1 MPGRSLVLLA
11 ALMLCSLYHSGYN
24 GAPVDPVLEL
34 YQKADR
40 LFNLD
45 NPTDASD
52 SIALLTFRQVIQL
65 LEKKPVDSLLFQS
78 WLKTGV
84 LLDVK
89 LRFDE
94 AKQAYLKAI
103 GAHAKGK
110 PLTDS
115 VLFLPCVYAGT
126 AYYHL
131 NNFDSADYFLLQAES
146 IGNNYPRVPEKDRLY
161 NALGAMYYENG
172 NYVQSRNYFNRALEI
187 IRADRP
193 SDRESA
199 IHFEGNI
206 AASYYRLGLY
216 EQSLRQYEKLL
227 TQRLY
232 TSQISINM
240 GKAYTLVG
248 NYAAAM
254 NCFRRVDPMELP
266 GVYNDMA
273 NAQLLANK
281 PDSAAHYL
289 DIFSNAWEKNIG
301 RFSKLDLGVNYI
313 YRSDLLNKNEQ
324 FLQSVNLL
332 QKAITIFSG
341 NFNNED
347 INSNP
352 ADFAGSFA
360 SYKLFDALFRK
371 AVTFELLYKKEP
383 KKDYLLAAY
392 DTYQHTIS
400 LLRYIEKSYDTDDAK
415 IFLKKNSQ
423 QVYNNAFLLCMRLDE
438 MEGAKSRKNYL
449 YEAFIL
455 TEKNKASV
463 MASRLTE
470 NRLKKMRGI
479 DPALMQQERNI
490 KYNIARLNIKTE
502 STQDKTQLETIE
514 REKENYEIELS
525 RLQKKIEQNSS
536 YYKLKYSDSFPG
548 VQDVQKFIGERQA
561 VICFYS
567 LGNDLHIFTIKKGEF
582 QYTRSAGLQ
591 NTKRLT
597 QEWIEQLRATESGR
611 RFRGAAIGEQ
621 LRDELIVTLK
631 QHARDKEEWILI
643 PDDIFHYLPF
653 ESLPDLDGKL
663 LLENHAISYHF
674 STRFLIPQEAKAPQ
688 HSAMNILS
696 MAPFAS
702 QGFQPMDRLPA
713 SATEIAGLP
722 GKQFIDNKATK
733 DQFLLDLNRYPI
745 VHLATHAVADIN
757 NSSGSYI
764 AFYPNHKVASED
776 NLYLDE
782 LYGLNMDST
791 DLVIIS
797 ACETG
802 TGQLIGSEGV
812 ISLSRGFTYAGCNSV
827 INSLWKAD
835 DQATASILKRFHEYL
850 QKGYDKSKALQQA
863 KLDYIKSDAVHKTPD
878 YWAHLMLI
886 GDTKKI
892 VVEKKS
898 AAGLWLILGPS
909 AALIIVLAIYLRGRN
924 KKRKVDEV

>member
-1 MPGRSLVLLA
+1 MPGRFSVLLA
-11 ALMLCSLYHSGYN
+11 ALLLCSLYHSGYN
-24 GAPVDPVLEL
+24 GAPIDPVLEL
-34 YQKADR
+34 YQKADK
-40 LFNLD
+40 LFKLD
-45 NPTDASD
+45 NPTDATD

-89 LRFDE
+89 LRFNE

-103 GAHAKGK
+103 GAHAKGRQ
-110 PLTDS
+110 LSDS
-115 VLFLPCVYAGT
+115 ILFLPCVYAGT

-131 NNFDSADYFLLQAES
+131 NNFDSADYFLLQAET
-146 IGNNYPRVPEKDRLY
+146 IGNNYPRVPEKERLY
-161 NALGAMYYENG
+161 NALGALYYENG
-172 NYVQSRNYFNRALEI
+172 NYVQSRNYFSRALEI
-187 IRADRP
+187 IRADKLHDP
-193 SDRESA
+193 ESA

-216 EQSLRQYEKLL
+216 EQSLKQYEKLL
-227 TQRLY
+227 SQRLY

-240 GKAYTLVG
+240 GKAYTLTG

-266 GVYNDMA
+266 GVYNEMA
-273 NAQLLANK
+273 NAQLLAGK

-289 DIFSNAWEKNIG
+289 DIFSNAWEKNTG
-301 RFSKLDLGVNYI
+301 RFSKLDLGVNHI
-313 YRSDLLNKNEQ
+313 FRSDLLNKKEDY
-324 FLQSVNLL
+324 LQSVNLL

-341 NFNNED
+341 NFHNED

-371 AVTFELLYKKEP
+371 AVTLELLYKKEK
-383 KKDYLLAAY
+383 KKDYLFAAY

-423 QVYNNAFLLCMRLDE
+423 QVYNNAFSICIQLAAQKE
-438 MEGAKSRKNYL
+438 SGARYNYL
-449 YEAFIL
+449 HEAFII

-479 DPALMQQERNI
+479 DPALLQQERNI
-490 KYNIARLNIKTE
+490 KYNIARLNIKSEGPQDLKLAE
-502 STQDKTQLETIE
+502 SIA
-514 REKENYEIELS
+514 REKEGYEIELS

-536 YYKLKYSDSFPG
+536 YYKLKYSDSFPA
-548 VQDVQKFIGERQA
+548 VEDVQKYISDNQA
-561 VICFYS
+561 VISFYS
-567 LGNDLHIFTIKKGEF
+567 LGTELHIFYIMKGQVSYSMIPDLPDMKKMTE
-582 QYTRSAGLQ
+582 Q
-591 NTKRLT
+591 
-597 QEWIEQLRATESGR
+597 WIAQLRTTESGR
-611 RFRGAAIGEQ
+611 RFNSGAAGEK
-621 LRDELIVTLK
+621 LREALIAPISAK
-631 QHARDKEEWILI
+631 AGKKEEWILI

-653 ESLPDLDGKL
+653 ESLPDTDGKL

-674 STRFLIPQEAKAPQ
+674 STRFLIPQEVKQPQ
-688 HSAMNILS
+688 HSELNILS

-713 SATEIAGLP
+713 SASEIAGLP
-722 GKQFIDNKATK
+722 GKQFTDSKATK
-733 DQFLLDLNRYPI
+733 DQFLHDLNRFPV

-764 AFYPNHKVASED
+764 AFYPNHKAAAED

-835 DQATASILKRFHEYL
+835 DQATANILKRFHEYL
-850 QKGYDKSKALQQA
+850 QKGYDKSKALQLA

-878 YWAHLMLI
+878 FWAHLILI

-909 AALIIVLAIYLRGRN
+909 AALIIVLALYLRGRN